1 MYCVIQKIDT
11 LVEEIEKEYK
21 KTDEYITHEKHRKI
35 INKYLEHKADFEKI
49 YGQNSYDKCYDIV

>member
-11 LVEEIEKEYK
+11 LVEEIEKEYT

-35 INKYLEHKADFEKI
+35 INKYLEDKADFEKI
-49 YGQNSYDKCYDIV
+49 Y